1 MQIPFPSIYLT
12 IESRRLHQTLFPKV
26 TITNLTYF
34 FNSRF
39 YSDINK
45 IYQFQIISAGDFSII
60 DVANNKLTQFNSNAF
75 KTPLENM
82 LEYNYDYVSIGGSMN
97 KSNNS

>member
-1 MQIPFPSIYLT
+1 MID
-12 IESRRLHQTLFPKV
+12 
-26 TITNLTYF
+26 F
-34 FNSRF
+34 FNARF

-45 IYQFQIISAGDFSII
+45 IYQFQIISVGDFSII
-60 DVANNKLTQFNSNAF
+60 DVANNKLTQFNSDAF